1 MRRDR
6 EDELD
11 FAHIGGEAD
20 ATTHAPTLA
29 QPRRRP
35 KRRDRVIKVELLKA
49 AMAKIVLTQLAGLN
63 LNGDLPCISF
73 GPSSSGSSQV

>member
-11 FAHIGGEAD
+11 FAHIRGEVD

-35 KRRDRVIKVELLKA
+35 KRRRVIKVELLKA
-49 AMAKIVLTQLAGLN
+49 AMAKIVLTQSAGLN
-63 LNGDLPCISF
+63 LHGDLPCISF